1 MPTEYRP
8 WLRSSDAR
16 TQALVDASSPKILDY
31 AANGV
36 VSWSAEQLRERF
48 QSRCRQDGRDPTEEL
63 RVAFGERTR
72 TSSGHASTRIS
83 LPAACAWA
91 LWRTPSRQSCG
102 GPSNS
107 STSKWPKPKCSP
119 WRLLVRLGSSGRLVD
134 VRPPT
139 HGSDSKLLVCSA
151 MPRPVGA
158 IGLRG
163 AVHAQEH
170 QGESG
175 GHRLEVRRCAGP

>member
-83 LPAACAWA
+83 LPAACAWS
-91 LWRTPSRQSCG
+91 LWGHHPDRAAADRRIPQRA
-102 GPSNS
+102 
-107 STSKWPKPKCSP
+107 KWPKPKCSP
-119 WRLLVRLGSSGRLVD
+119 WRLVV
-134 VRPPT
+134 
-139 HGSDSKLLVCSA
+139 
-151 MPRPVGA
+151 
-158 IGLRG
+158 
-163 AVHAQEH
+163 
-170 QGESG
+170 
-175 GHRLEVRRCAGP
+175 